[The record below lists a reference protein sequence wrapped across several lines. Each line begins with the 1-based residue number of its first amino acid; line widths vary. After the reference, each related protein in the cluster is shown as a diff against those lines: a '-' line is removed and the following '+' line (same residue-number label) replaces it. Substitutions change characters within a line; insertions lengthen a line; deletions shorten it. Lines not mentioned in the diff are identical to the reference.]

1 VETQVFIGVLAEIS
15 MKAKLLNL
23 RLGRDPDCVEDV
35 IWELEKLEGDLM
47 DAVCEF
53 DDDGDT

>member
-1 VETQVFIGVLAEIS
+1 MFIGVLAEIS

-53 DDDGDT
+53 DDDSDT

>member
-1 VETQVFIGVLAEIS
+1 MFIGVLAEIS

-23 RLGRDPDCVEDV
+23 RLGREPDCVGDV
-35 IWELEKLEGDLM
+35 IWEIEKLEGELI

>member
-1 VETQVFIGVLAEIS
+1 VFIGVLAEIS
-15 MKAKLLNL
+15 MKAKLLDL

-35 IWELEKLEGDLM
+35 ICEIEKLEGDLM

-53 DDDGDT
+53 DDADNT